1 MAIADDDYMS
11 YQIIL
16 EDRQDLVAPPASSS
30 PPPAR
35 GVGWRVAAMTV
46 VVVLSVVGGTIA
58 GWVAGNTSAER
69 VTTAETVSA
78 AATATGTSGTIDV
91 AAIIAA
97 VEPSVVSIETT
108 MVVERGPFRGQAT
121 GAGTG
126 IVIDDQGTILTN
138 AHVVEGATEITV
150 TLDGDDQPR
159 VAELV
164 ASDASSDIAVL
175 RVADSEGLVAA
186 PLGVS
191 ATVGVGDEVVAIG
204 NALALEGSMTVTS
217 GIVSALDRSIE
228 TSSGTLTGLIQTD
241 AAISSGNSGGPLV
254 DSSGKVIG
262 INTAV
267 ATSGGGVSASNIG
280 FVIPIDRALEV
291 AAALIG

>member
-1 MAIADDDYMS
+1 MAVADDDVMS
-11 YQIIL
+11 YQITL
-16 EDRQDLVAPPASSS
+16 QGVDDLAAPPASSQ

-35 GVGWRVAAMTV
+35 GAGWRVAALTGV
-46 VVVLSVVGGTIA
+46 LVLSIAGGTIA
-58 GWVAGNTSAER
+58 GWVAGNSSAHQVTAATTVTAAST
-69 VTTAETVSA
+69 VTTN
-78 AATATGTSGTIDV
+78 TIDV
-91 AAIIAA
+91 AAIVAA

-108 MVVERGPFRGQAT
+108 IEVQQGPFRGQAT

-126 IVIDDQGTILTN
+126 IVIDDAGTILTN

-150 TLDGDDQPR
+150 TLDGDDEPR
-159 VAELV
+159 TAELI
-164 ASDASSDIAVL
+164 AAAPSSDIAVL
-175 RVADSEGLVAA
+175 RVTETDGLVAA

-191 ATVGVGDEVVAIG
+191 ATIAVGDEVVAIG
-204 NALALEGSMTVTS
+204 NALALDGSMTVTS

-228 TSSGTLTGLIQTD
+228 TSSGTLEGLIQTD

-254 DSSGKVIG
+254 DASGMVIG

-280 FVIPIDRALEV
+280 FVIPIDEALQV
-291 AAALIG
+291 AAELLG